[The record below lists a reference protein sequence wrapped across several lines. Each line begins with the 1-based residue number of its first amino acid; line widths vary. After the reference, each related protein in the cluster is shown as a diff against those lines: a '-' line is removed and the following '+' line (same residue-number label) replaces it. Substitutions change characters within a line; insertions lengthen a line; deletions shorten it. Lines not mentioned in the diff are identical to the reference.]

1 VIVAGG
7 HVDCWGWNG
16 LGQLGN
22 GTIVDSSTPV
32 MVSGL
37 TGATAITAGAY
48 HTCAI
53 VAGGHVDCWGW
64 NGLGQ
69 LGNGTTTDS
78 SIPVAI
84 I

>member
-1 VIVAGG
+1 MAGG
-7 HVDCWGWNG
+7 IVKCWGWNG

-22 GTIVDSSTPV
+22 GTTTDSSVPV
-32 MVSGL
+32 AVSGL

-53 VAGGHVDCWGW
+53 VAGHTGECWGW
-64 NGLGQ
+64 NAYGQ